1 MTNEELAATIRD
13 KFTPMVFN
21 CSCDGADPSCAAA
34 LEDRAVWAQKSTAD
48 RIAEFITALPKS

>member
-1 MTNEELAATIRD
+1 MTNEELAATIKD

-34 LEDRAVWAQKSTAD
+34 LEDRAVWAQKDTAE
-48 RIAEFITALPKS
+48 RIARFIEAQS